1 MLTTL
6 GTKVSVVPRGRPL
19 TLKVSY
25 QGKPVNLEE
34 VNVGSEN
41 TLLELRTAI
50 SNKTGVALTSL
61 RLMHKGALLKQDTL
75 TLQQNKIQ
83 TGAKIMMVAGT

>member
-1 MLTTL
+1 MTIV
-6 GTKVSVVPRGRPL
+6 GAKVSVVPRGRPL
-19 TLKVSY
+19 ALKVLY
-25 QGKPVNLEE
+25 QGKPVNLDD

-50 SNKTGVALTSL
+50 SIKTGVALTSL
-61 RLMHKGALLKQDTL
+61 RLMHKGTLLRQDTL